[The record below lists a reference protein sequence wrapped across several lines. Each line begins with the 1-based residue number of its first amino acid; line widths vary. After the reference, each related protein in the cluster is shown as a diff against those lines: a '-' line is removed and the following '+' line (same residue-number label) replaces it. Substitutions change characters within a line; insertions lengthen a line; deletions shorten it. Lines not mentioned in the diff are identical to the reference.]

1 MLPKT
6 GIVFP
11 DGEKSG
17 TYAVAVAYALR
28 NELGGTHQAAKTL
41 MRWTG
46 ASERT
51 VKNWLAGASGPSGQH
66 LVALI
71 HHSDAVLEVL
81 LLLAGRQQIAATKKL
96 VQLRELLAG
105 ALVQIDRLMDE
116 GDGAQ

>member
-11 DGEKSG
+11 NGANQG
-17 TYAVAVAYALR
+17 HYAAAVAYALQ
-28 NELGGTHQAAKTL
+28 NELGGTHQAAKTV

-46 ASERT
+46 AGERT
-51 VKNWLAGASGPSGQH
+51 VKSWLAGTSGPSGQY

-81 LLLAGRQQIAATKKL
+81 LLLAGRPQIAATKKL
-96 VQLRELLAG
+96 VHMRGLLAETL
-105 ALVQIDRLMDE
+105 AQIDRLMDE
-116 GDGAQ
+116 SDGAR